1 MTRAATPD
9 LSDHDTAGQRGLITA
24 IGVAMICS
32 YGTLFYSFPLIAE
45 AMRADLGWSK
55 PQLYGAATVGLML
68 AGLAAYPVGS
78 AIDRGHGRWVMSL
91 ASVAAGLLLFAWSQ
105 VSDPLTYYVIFAAI
119 GSLHAA
125 TLYEPAFAVI
135 ARRTG
140 PDRARR
146 GITAVTLWGG
156 FASTVF
162 VPLIQLL
169 IEWYGWRGTLM
180 VLGSINIVV
189 CASLYFFLIDPRKD
203 RLPDAGELG
212 QDPPLSGRKAVAWAV
227 TTPTFWALLMAF
239 LGYAALF
246 STLTFH
252 LYPLL
257 LEKGLTAASV
267 VTIVAVIGP
276 AQVAGR
282 ILIWV
287 FAPNA
292 SIRSVGSVAF
302 VIFPLAILGFAYA
315 PPHLFVLAL
324 IAAAYGAANGISTI
338 VRSLAVPEMLS
349 RNAYGAINGAMLA
362 PIQFVQALAPLAAA
376 AIWAATS
383 GYEMVLLAV
392 TAAAMVLVIGF
403 WIASALSGRN

>member
-9 LSDHDTAGQRGLITA
+9 LSDPDTAGQRGLITA
-24 IGVAMICS
+24 IGIAMICS

-91 ASVAAGLLLFAWSQ
+91 ASVAAGLLLFAWSR

-169 IEWYGWRGTLM
+169 IEWYGWRDTLM
-180 VLGSINIVV
+180 VLGSINILV

-203 RLPDAGELG
+203 RPADSVETG
-212 QDPPLSGRKAVAWAV
+212 QEPPLAGRKAVGWAL
-227 TTPTFWALLMAF
+227 TRPIFWALLVAF
-239 LGYAALF
+239 MGYAALF

-257 LEKGLTAASV
+257 LEKGLDATSV

-292 SIRSVGSVAF
+292 SIRSVGSVSF
-302 VIFPLAILGFAYA
+302 VVFPLVILGFAYA
-315 PPHLFVLAL
+315 PTNLFVLAL
-324 IAAAYGAANGISTI
+324 IAAGYGAANGISTI

-349 RNAYGAINGAMLA
+349 RNAYGAINGAILA
-362 PIQFVQALAPLAAA
+362 PVQFVQALAPLAAA

-392 TAAAMVLVIGF
+392 VGAAMVLLIGF
-403 WIASALSGRN
+403 WTASALSSRN

>member
-1 MTRAATPD
+1 
-9 LSDHDTAGQRGLITA
+9 
-24 IGVAMICS
+24 MICS

-105 VSDPLTYYVIFAAI
+105 VSDPLTYYVIFAAV

-146 GITAVTLWGG
+146 GITVVTLWGG

-162 VPLIQLL
+162 VPLIQML
-169 IEWYGWRGTLM
+169 IEWYGWRNALM
-180 VLGSINIVV
+180 VLGSINIIV

-203 RLPDAGELG
+203 RPVETGDQG
-212 QDPPLSGRKAVAWAV
+212 QSPPPAGRKAVGWAF
-227 TTPTFWALLMAF
+227 TRPIFWALLIAF

-257 LEKGLTAASV
+257 LEKGLSAASV

-282 ILIWV
+282 VLIWV

-292 SIRSVGSVAF
+292 SIRAVGSVSF
-302 VIFPLAILGFAYA
+302 VVFPLAILGFAYA
-315 PPHLFVLAL
+315 PANLFVLAL
-324 IAAAYGAANGISTI
+324 IAAGYGAANGISTI

-349 RNAYGAINGAMLA
+349 RNAYGAINGAILA
-362 PIQFVQALAPLAAA
+362 PFQFVQALAPLAAA

-392 TAAAMVLVIGF
+392 AGAAVVLVVGF
-403 WIASALSGRN
+403 WIAAALSARN

>member
-1 MTRAATPD
+1 M
-9 LSDHDTAGQRGLITA
+9 AGQRGLITA
-24 IGVAMICS
+24 LGIAMICS

-55 PQLYGAATVGLML
+55 PQLYGAATVGLVL
-68 AGLAAYPVGS
+68 AGLAAYPVGN
-78 AIDRGHGRWVMSL
+78 AIDRGHGRWVMTLS
-91 ASVAAGLLLFAWSQ
+91 SIAAGLLLFAWSQ

-119 GSLHAA
+119 GCLHAA

-169 IEWYGWRGTLM
+169 IEWYGWRSTLM
-180 VLGSINIVV
+180 VLGAINILI

-203 RLPDAGELG
+203 RVPDAGEPG
-212 QDPPLSGRKAVAWAV
+212 QDPPLEGSKAVAWAL
-227 TTPTFWALLMAF
+227 TTPIFWALLMAF
-239 LGYAALF
+239 MGYAAVF

-257 LEKGLTAASV
+257 LEKGLDAASV
-267 VTIVAVIGP
+267 VTIVAVIAP
-276 AQVAGR
+276 SQVAGR

-292 SIRSVGSVAF
+292 SIRSVGSVTF
-302 VIFPLAILGFAYA
+302 VVFPLAILGFAYA
-315 PPHLFVLAL
+315 PPHLVVLAL
-324 IAAAYGAANGISTI
+324 IAAAYGAANGVSTI

-362 PIQFVQALAPLAAA
+362 PVQFVQALAPLAAA

-383 GYEMVLLAV
+383 GYEMVLLAAA
-392 TAAAMVLVIGF
+392 AAAMVLLISF
-403 WIASALSGRN
+403 WTAAWFSIRN